1 MSKRELQIQSKISL
15 DKLYIAD
22 DFRFLL
28 LNVSSSAVSVS
39 LISAIGTP
47 LSRKQASTKPVKTL
61 LHTNKNWPK
70 KCEKQL

>member
-1 MSKRELQIQSKISL
+1 MSKCELQIHSKTLL

-22 DFRFLL
+22 DFLFLL
-28 LNVSSSAVSVS
+28 LNDSSPSVSAS

-61 LHTNKNWPK
+61 LHTNKNRAEE
-70 KCEKQL
+70 C